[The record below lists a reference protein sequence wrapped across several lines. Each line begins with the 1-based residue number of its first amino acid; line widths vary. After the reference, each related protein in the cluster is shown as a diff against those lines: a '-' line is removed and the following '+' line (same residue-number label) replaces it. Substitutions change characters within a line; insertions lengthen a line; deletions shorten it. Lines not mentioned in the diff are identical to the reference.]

1 LRVIAKRPLVQF
13 WTKHPEAEKPLR
25 SWLTICT
32 TKDFENFAQL
42 KQTFGTVDKVGKFI
56 VFDIGGNKFRLI
68 VVVHFNRKRI
78 YVRAIL
84 THREYD
90 QDQWKNE

>member
-1 LRVIAKRPLVQF
+1 MRVIAKRPLVQF
-13 WTKHPEAEKPLR
+13 WTKHPDAERPLR
-25 SWLTICT
+25 NWLTICST
-32 TKDFENFAQL
+32 TDFENFAQL
-42 KQTFGTVDKVGKFI
+42 KQTFRTVDKVGKFI

-78 YVRAIL
+78 YVRAVL
-84 THREYD
+84 THEEYD

>member
-1 LRVIAKRPLVQF
+1 MRVIAKRPLVKF
-13 WTKHPEAEKPLR
+13 WNLHPEAEKPLR
-25 SWLTICT
+25 NWLTICKT
-32 TKDFENFAQL
+32 TDFENFAQL
-42 KQTFGTVDKVGKFI
+42 KQTFRTVDKVGKFV

-78 YVRAIL
+78 YVRAVL
-84 THREYD
+84 SHEEYD